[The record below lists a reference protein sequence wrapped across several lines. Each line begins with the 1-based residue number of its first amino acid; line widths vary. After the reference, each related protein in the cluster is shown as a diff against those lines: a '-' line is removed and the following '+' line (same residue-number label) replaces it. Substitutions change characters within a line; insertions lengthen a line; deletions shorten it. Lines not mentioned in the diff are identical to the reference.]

1 MNQLETFCRQVRARS
16 AEHRLAMS
24 ALRGLPGQ
32 MVATLRQEVDSLVRV
47 VFVLSLS
54 QRDRLYRAQL
64 IDHNVSGT
72 KWTHPHSRKPVTDRE
87 MVELTDTL
95 HGWTRSVYSFGC
107 AFIHLSH
114 LHDYQTRD
122 PLDQLSEAER
132 NSILSHLRNYHGAP
146 HGAERRFPDII
157 PLLPAVFTKIA
168 DNLECYVRQLERDDD
183 LDDRAPLSAR

>member
-1 MNQLETFCRQVRARS
+1 MPPGSREVG
-16 AEHRLAMS
+16 EHRLAML

-32 MVATLRQEVDSLVRV
+32 MVATLRQELDSLVRV
-47 VFVLSLS
+47 VFLLS

-64 IDHNVSGT
+64 VDDCVSGK
-72 KWTHPHSRKPVTDRE
+72 KWTQPNSRKPVTDRE

-114 LHDYQTRD
+114 MHDYQTRD
-122 PLDQLSEAER
+122 PLDQVSEAER
-132 NSILSHLRNYHGAP
+132 NSILSHLRRYHGAP
-146 HGAERRFPDII
+146 HGAEPRFTDII

-168 DNLECYVRQLERDDD
+168 DNLECYVTQLERDDD
-183 LDDRAPLSAR
+183 LDDRAPLSTR